1 MFAHPLRIV
10 FSCLLLTT
18 ASTALAQ
25 VQQNQPQ
32 DQATAEMRC
41 GGQYECV
48 EERLLTPAEARMS
61 IAYPADAADGALPLT
76 GQWRDDEVD
85 RGGAEDAAS
94 GEGRVV
100 GHAGLV
106 CPPAKGLCPLLR
118 TSVARSTYF
127 ATSATVAQ
135 SAT

>member
-18 ASTALAQ
+18 ASTALAE
-25 VQQNQPQ
+25 VQQNQSQ

-61 IAYPADAADGALPLT
+61 IAYPIDT
-76 GQWRDDEVD
+76 S
-85 RGGAEDAAS
+85 EDATKVAS
-94 GEGRVV
+94 TKQK
-100 GHAGLV
+100 
-106 CPPAKGLCPLLR
+106 PAN
-118 TSVARSTYF
+118 
-127 ATSATVAQ
+127 
-135 SAT
+135 